1 MKKTIL
7 LGLMAVCT
15 MIGVASCSKSAND
28 EQGSGDGKISY
39 ANVKINETDD
49 AITLTYTMKTGGESV
64 EVKMEWE
71 FSGQQ
76 CSSATMTESFS
87 SEKTAKDAYN
97 ALKEEYGSNVSI
109 SGKKVTVDM
118 TGDYTGM
125 TREIISAVASGMKQ
139 SLENGIGA

>member
-1 MKKTIL
+1 
-7 LGLMAVCT
+7 MAACT
-15 MIGVASCSKSAND
+15 LFCAASCSKSADDDPESND
-28 EQGSGDGKISY
+28 GRITY
-39 ANVKINETDD
+39 TNVKISETSD